1 MPRVSIPG
9 PAEMFVDVGS
19 EASVECR
26 MENLVTRPEFVLWS
40 FNNKVRGYCLLSMST
55 ISIDIH
61 YQVCVL

>member
-1 MPRVSIPG
+1 MSIPG

-40 FNNKVRGYCLLSMST
+40 FNNKVSGYCLLLSVQYQ
-55 ISIDIH
+55 DIH
-61 YQVCVL
+61 YLVCVLEFQ